1 MKNASVK
8 LIVLGI
14 IPLIMSA
21 CSTLGRTTPKTRLPS
36 RPAMERV
43 EVLEE
48 TCTKIAGRIFCM
60 VDMDANTRANE
71 ALKNHIIKLE
81 NEPVWE
87 K

>member
-1 MKNASVK
+1 MRNASVK
-8 LIVLGI
+8 LMGLAAIL
-14 IPLIMSA
+14 LSMSN

-48 TCTKIAGRIFCM
+48 TCTEIGGRIFCM
-60 VDMDANTRANE
+60 IDLEANTRDNN

>member
-1 MKNASVK
+1 
-8 LIVLGI
+8 
-14 IPLIMSA
+14 
-21 CSTLGRTTPKTRLPS
+21 
-36 RPAMERV
+36 MERV

-48 TCTKIAGRIFCM
+48 TCTEIGGRIFCM
-60 VDMDANTRANE
+60 IDLEANTRDNN